1 MSPRP
6 GGEADKLGNHYEG
19 AWIVSQ
25 LLEVVAGRAE
35 TITVEPLGELGKGT
49 EFALRR
55 AGVVEVHQLKRQR
68 RDSNYWT
75 LADLRAEGVL
85 EAARLHVSAGRQ
97 FHFVST
103 IPAQELRD
111 LAERAQHSPDVQTFT
126 DTLASKANQSFT
138 YLVPKVYESA
148 EVAWRTLRGTSAH
161 WPDERHVRNTNA
173 ALAATFL
180 DGAPG
185 PVVAAALADLVVEN
199 LSNEL
204 DKQAIEEKLAPYE
217 LTFRSV
223 TATPSLRNAVR
234 DAVVAWKSG
243 IEREVVRPV
252 ILRPEAEEISTELS
266 GDRQCVFVA
275 GAGGSGKS
283 TVLLESVSK
292 AESLGWVVLPLRLD
306 RQEPFY
312 STHELGVRLRLGRS
326 PVAALASMAG
336 DRPSLLVVD
345 QLDAVSKASG
355 RMPQTF
361 DAVAD
366 LVREATAFPAMR
378 VLLACRKFDVDNDD
392 RIRTL
397 IKDHDAKQVSVAGL
411 SDEQV
416 TAAVQ
421 ALDIEASRLSKQ
433 QRDLLRLPLH
443 LKLLATIADQ
453 PEPFSFSTTHELFDA
468 YWDRKRRDC
477 RTRRGAN
484 VRFAEV
490 VGALADE
497 MSSRQSLTAPVSVLD
512 DLDLADDADVLASE
526 HVLVRDGRQYAF
538 FHETFFDYAF
548 ARHWSRRGQT
558 LVQFIL
564 AGEQELFRRAQVR
577 QILTYLRL
585 ESPER
590 FLSELEELLGHAAV
604 RFHLKEVALGVV
616 RSLEDPTPD
625 EWQMVERLIGIGLSM
640 TERLWLALRTG
651 SWFDLLDRQGVLT
664 SWLGSTDA
672 GMQNR
677 AVDLMVAGARE
688 QPDKVAALLAPY
700 EGQADN
706 YPTWLRWMAR
716 FADLD
721 KSRALFQL
729 VVASTA
735 RGEHDGHEHELFM
748 SAHDLSKRRP
758 EWAIELLAAYLI
770 DRPKAFELDESG
782 KVKALQSR
790 DYGALELLTGA
801 ASAEPAKFCVTF
813 VPYMLDV
820 MALTSRQTDSGGIYD
835 RHFFF
840 KDHEPPFHELEDA
853 LIVCVADALR
863 KFVQNKP
870 DEARPVLDRLA
881 DDPHEAAQWL
891 LYEALAAGASTY
903 AGYAVG
909 LLLDRVD
916 GLYAPNSTWTVR
928 CLIRAISPELP
939 DELFGRLER
948 AILDFRAS
956 WEDRRPGRA
965 QFSLLSGLDESR
977 LSAQGVRRLG
987 ELRRLFGVEE
997 PPAPEGV
1004 TGGFLGSP
1012 IPQEA
1017 AQRMNDEQWLRAI
1030 RKHHGEREDWTT
1042 LRGGARELSHV
1053 LKEEVKKDPGRFARL
1068 TLRFPRDV
1076 NPAYTDSLLLGLGEA
1091 EVTVDPELV
1100 FNAVRHVASFEVVDN
1115 DRWLGWALRP
1125 HLNEQIPAD
1134 VMQLLVERAL
1144 RSPSPEDDDT
1154 SDSSS
1159 DDEDDRRDRLFSRG
1173 INTARGACVEMLGNI
1188 VGHDPDGSRT
1198 AFVEPSLRHF
1208 AADPSLAVRTCVAH
1222 LLTACLRYA
1231 RDEAVASFQVLIEAD
1246 DRLLATS
1253 PVERLLVYVAN
1264 GDKDVALPVI
1274 HRMLASSSVDVQK
1287 VGARLAAYAGLEL
1300 RAEELVADVV
1310 ESPTVAIR
1318 KGAAEV
1324 FAGRLGHS
1332 AKAAVAREALRTLV
1346 NDEDEEVRKAAA
1358 TFPGK
1363 LRGKALGPYKTELE
1377 ALIASPS
1384 FPHGLSQLLI
1394 TLEHAPDRIDTLA
1407 LKCAA
1412 RFVEVHGMDAGDI
1425 RTGASAEAR
1434 EVGELL
1440 LRAYAQA
1447 KAGSRG
1453 QILDLLDSL
1462 LLAGAYGVAD
1472 LVDATER

>member
-35 TITVEPLGELGKGT
+35 SITVEPLGELGKGT

-68 RDSNYWT
+68 GVSNYWT

-85 EAARLHVSAGRQ
+85 EAARLHVGAGRQ

-111 LAERAQHSPDVQTFT
+111 LAEMAQHSADVQTFT
-126 DTLASKANQSFT
+126 ETLASKANQNFI
-138 YLVPKVYESA
+138 YLVSKVYGSA
-148 EVAWRTLRGTSAH
+148 DVAWRTLRGTSAH

-173 ALAATFL
+173 ALAATFF

-185 PVVAAALADLVVEN
+185 PAVAAALADLVIEN
-199 LSNEL
+199 LSDEL
-204 DKQAIEEKLAPYE
+204 DMQAMGEKLAPYG

-223 TATPSLRNAVR
+223 TATPTLRTAVR
-234 DAVVAWKSG
+234 DAVAVWRSG
-243 IEREVVRPV
+243 IQREVVRPV
-252 ILRPEAEEISTELS
+252 ILRPEADEISTELS

-306 RQEPFY
+306 RQDPFY
-312 STHELGVRLRLGRS
+312 STHELGARLGLGRS

-378 VLLACRKFDVDNDD
+378 MLLACRKFDVDNDD

-397 IKDHDAKQVSVAGL
+397 IKNHDAKQVSVAGL

-421 ALDIEASRLSKQ
+421 ALGIEASRLSRQ

-453 PEPFSFSTTHELFDA
+453 SEPFSFSTTHELFDA

-477 RTRRGAN
+477 RTRKGATL
-484 VRFAEV
+484 RFADV

-497 MSSRQSLTAPVSVLD
+497 MSRRQSLTAPVSVLD
-512 DLDLADDADVLASE
+512 DMDLADDADVLASE
-526 HVLVRDGRQYAF
+526 HVLVRDGRQFAF

-585 ESPER
+585 ENSER
-590 FLSELEELLGHAAV
+590 FVSELEELLGHASV
-604 RFHLKEVALGVV
+604 RFHLKDVALGVI
-616 RSLEDPTPD
+616 RSLEDPTLA
-625 EWQMVERLIGIGLSM
+625 EWQMVERLISLGLPM

-651 SWFDLLDRQGVLT
+651 PWFDLLERQGVLA
-664 SWLGSTDA
+664 SWLGGTDA
-672 GMQNR
+672 GTQNR
-677 AVDLMVAGARE
+677 AIDLMAAGARGW
-688 QPDKVAALLAPY
+688 PDKVAALLAPH
-700 EGQADN
+700 ERQAER
-706 YPTWLRWMAR
+706 YPSWLRWMAR
-716 FADLD
+716 LADLD
-721 KSRALFQL
+721 QSRALFQL

-735 RGEHDGHEHELFM
+735 RGDHDGHEHELFM
-748 SAHDLSKRRP
+748 PAHDLGKRRP

-770 DRPKAFELDESG
+770 ERPKAFELDESG
-782 KVKALQSR
+782 KVQALQSR

-801 ASAEPAKFCVTF
+801 ASAEPARFCLTF

-820 MALTSRQTDSGGIYD
+820 MALTAWEAESGRVFA
-835 RHFFF
+835 RHFFS
-840 KDHEPPFHELEDA
+840 KDNEPPFHELEDA
-853 LIVCVADALR
+853 LIVCAAEALR
-863 KFVQNKP
+863 KFVQNQP
-870 DEARPVLDRLA
+870 DEARPLLDRLA

-891 LYEALAAGASTY
+891 LYEALAAGGPVHAEY
-903 AGYAVG
+903 AAG
-909 LLLDRVD
+909 LLLDRAD

-928 CLIRAISPELP
+928 CLIRAISPHLSN
-939 DELFGRLER
+939 ELFARLEQ
-948 AILDFRAS
+948 AILGFRAS

-965 QFSLLSGLDESR
+965 QFNLLSGLEESR
-977 LSAQGVRRLG
+977 LSAQGTRRLG

-1017 AQRMNDEQWLRAI
+1017 AQRMNDEQWLRAM
-1030 RKHHGEREDWTT
+1030 RKHDGEREDWTT
-1042 LRGGARELSHV
+1042 FRGGARELSHV

-1068 TLRFPRDV
+1068 ALRFPQHV
-1076 NPAYTDSLLLGLGEA
+1076 NAAYTDALLLGLSDAEA
-1091 EVTVDPELV
+1091 AVDPELV
-1100 FNAVRHVASFEVVDN
+1100 FEAVRHVASFDVAEN
-1115 DRWLGWALRP
+1115 DRWLGWALRK

-1134 VMQLLVERAL
+1134 VIQLLVERTL
-1144 RSPSPEDDDT
+1144 RSPSPQDDN
-1154 SDSSS
+1154 SYSSS
-1159 DDEDDRRDRLFSRG
+1159 DDEDDRRDQLFSRG
-1173 INTARGACVEMLGNI
+1173 INTPRGACVEMLGNI

-1198 AFVEPSLRHF
+1198 AFVAPWLRHL
-1208 AADPSLAVRTCVAH
+1208 AADSSLAVRTCVAH

-1231 RDEAVASFQVLIEAD
+1231 REEAVASFQMLVDAD
-1246 DRLLATS
+1246 DKLLATS
-1253 PVERLLVYVAN
+1253 PVERLLVYIAN
-1264 GDKDVALPVI
+1264 GDKDVAIPVI
-1274 HRMLASSSVDVQK
+1274 HRMLSSGSADVQK
-1287 VGARLAAYAGLEL
+1287 AGARLATYVGLEL
-1300 RAEELVADVV
+1300 GADELVAHVV
-1310 ESPTVAIR
+1310 GSPTVAIR
-1318 KGAAEV
+1318 KGAAEI

-1332 AKAAVAREALRTLV
+1332 AKAAVAGAALRVLV
-1346 NDEDEEVRKAAA
+1346 NDEEEEVQKAAA
-1358 TFPGK
+1358 RFPGM
-1363 LRGKALGPYKTELE
+1363 LRGKALAPYKAELE
-1377 ALIASPS
+1377 AFIESPS

-1394 TLEHAPDRIDTLA
+1394 TLEHAPDKIDTLA

-1412 RFVEVHGMDAGDI
+1412 RFVEVHGMEAGDV

-1447 KAGSRG
+1447 RVGSRG
-1453 QILDLLDSL
+1453 QILDILDSL